1 VCKIH
6 SKLPNG
12 GILVFLTGKKE
23 INEMCEK
30 LRIEFNN
37 NMKINKVEE
46 TSKEISEPQDN
57 EDTDKKEF
65 EIEDEDE
72 ENSNNME
79 DCDSEDQR
87 GNEEKNNIKQ
97 YSEAV
102 ILPLYSSLSQE
113 EQNRVFQ
120 KDLGNKRL
128 IVISTNVAETSLTIP
143 NIKYVVDCGKEKKR
157 VLDLVN

>member
-46 TSKEISEPQDN
+46 TSKEISDPQDN

>member
-30 LRIEFNN
+30 LRSEFNN
-37 NMKINKVEE
+37 NRKITKEE
-46 TSKEISEPQDN
+46 DTSKEKSNPQENQDPN
-57 EDTDKKEF
+57 QKEF
-65 EIEDEDE
+65 ELENE
-72 ENSNNME
+72 ENANNME
-79 DCDSEDQR
+79 ESDSENDKS
-87 GNEEKNNIKQ
+87 NEERSGTKE

-102 ILPLYSSLSQE
+102 ILPLYSSLTQE

-143 NIKYVVDCGKEKKR
+143 NIK
-157 VLDLVN
+157 